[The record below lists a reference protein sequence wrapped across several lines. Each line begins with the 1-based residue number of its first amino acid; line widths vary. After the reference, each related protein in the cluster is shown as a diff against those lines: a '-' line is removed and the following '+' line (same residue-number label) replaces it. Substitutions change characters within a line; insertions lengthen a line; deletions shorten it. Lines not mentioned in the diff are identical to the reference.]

1 VDLLP
6 FLRWAARTLR
16 PVVIAARILA
26 ALLLAYALG
35 TVAHAIVCQWR
46 ERRDRIH
53 TGRDPDKE
61 IR

>member
-1 VDLLP
+1 MIGALV
-6 FLRWAARTLR
+6 
-16 PVVIAARILA
+16 RILA
-26 ALLLAYALG
+26 ALLLAAALG

>member
-1 VDLLP
+1 M
-6 FLRWAARTLR
+6 
-16 PVVIAARILA
+16 IAARILA
-26 ALLLAYALG
+26 ALLLAAALG
-35 TVAHAIVCQWR
+35 TVARALVGQWR